1 MDGCTVLAGRRVRN
15 DTTVVFQLT
24 LDDGCDFEKASIERG
39 GEWWY
44 PAWQVVALRCWS
56 SVHEHHSLRKMGEV
70 DKKVN
75 VILAG
80 ISAASC

>member
-1 MDGCTVLAGRRVRN
+1 MDGCTVLAGRRVRG

-44 PAWQVVALRCWS
+44 PAWQVVALRC
-56 SVHEHHSLRKMGEV
+56 
-70 DKKVN
+70 
-75 VILAG
+75 
-80 ISAASC
+80 